1 MRVRF
6 KKNSELNSTM
16 YEGTKAEFTHVSMG
30 NGIYTNIKNTI
41 GWSDTPEGQLIEAD
55 VPDVYMMSAV
65 RYVEHKRGNKWITP
79 KNK

>member
-6 KKNSELNSTM
+6 KKNSELNSIM

-41 GWSDTPEGQLIEAD
+41 DWSDTPEGQLIEAD

-65 RYVEHKRGNKWITP
+65 RYVEHRRGNEWITP

>member
-6 KKNSELNSTM
+6 KKNSE
-16 YEGTKAEFTHVSMG
+16 
-30 NGIYTNIKNTI
+30 IKNTI
-41 GWSDTPEGQLIEAD
+41 DWSDTPEGQLIEAD

-65 RYVEHKRGNKWITP
+65 RYVEHRRGNEWITP

>member
-16 YEGTKAEFTHVSMG
+16 YEGTKHEFTSVSMG
-30 NGIYTNIKNTI
+30 YGFRTNVKTCIN
-41 GWSDTPEGQLIEAD
+41 WNETPDGQLIEAD

-65 RYVEHKRGNKWITP
+65 RYVEHRRGNKWITP